1 MSKEIGARS
10 PNAEQR
16 RLIRT
21 AGLNP
26 AKWLVRHENDR
37 YLYLTD
43 RGIEQRE
50 NLIIDKIAGDVVTRK
65 MP

>member
-1 MSKEIGARS
+1 MSKEITARN
-10 PNAEQR
+10 PNAEQKA
-16 RLIRT
+16 LIRT

-26 AKWLVRHENDR
+26 AKWLVRHENDH

-43 RGIEQRE
+43 RGIEQRAD
-50 NLIIDKIAGDVVTRK
+50 LIIDKIAGDAARK

>member
-1 MSKEIGARS
+1 MSKEITARN
-10 PNAEQR
+10 PNAEQKA
-16 RLIRT
+16 LIRT

-37 YLYLTD
+37 YLYLVD

-50 NLIIDKIAGDVVTRK
+50 NLIIDKIAGDVARK

>member
-1 MSKEIGARS
+1 MSKEITARN
-10 PNAEQR
+10 PNAKQKA
-16 RLIRT
+16 LIRT

-26 AKWLVRHENDR
+26 AKWLVRYENDH

-50 NLIIDKIAGDVVTRK
+50 NLIIDKIVGDVARK

>member
-1 MSKEIGARS
+1 MEHQTSTAQS
-10 PNAEQR
+10 PNAGQKK
-16 RLIRT
+16 LIRE

-26 AKWLVRHENDR
+26 AKWLVRHENNR
-37 YLYLTD
+37 YLYLVD

-50 NLIIDKIAGDVVTRK
+50 NVIIDKIAGDVARK

>member
-1 MSKEIGARS
+1 MSKEIGARK

-16 RLIRT
+16 KLIRT

-26 AKWLVRHENDR
+26 AKWLVRHESDR

-50 NLIIDKIAGDVVTRK
+50 DLIIDKIAGDVATRK

>member
-1 MSKEIGARS
+1 MGKEITARS
-10 PNAEQR
+10 PNAEQKA
-16 RLIRT
+16 LIRM

-26 AKWLVRHENDR
+26 AKWLVRYENDH

-50 NLIIDKIAGDVVTRK
+50 NLIIDKITGDVVTRK

>member
-1 MSKEIGARS
+1 MSKAITARN

-16 RLIRT
+16 KLIRT

-43 RGIEQRE
+43 RGIEQRAD
-50 NLIIDKIAGDVVTRK
+50 LIIDKIAGDVVARK

>member
-1 MSKEIGARS
+1 MSKEIGARN
-10 PNAEQR
+10 PNAEQKK
-16 RLIRT
+16 LIRT

-43 RGIEQRE
+43 HGIEQRE

>member
-1 MSKEIGARS
+1 MSKVIAARK

-16 RLIRT
+16 KLIAV

-26 AKWLVRHENDR
+26 AKWLVRHENER

-50 NLIIDKIAGDVVTRK
+50 NVIIDKIVGDAARK